1 MMALA
6 HQNEK
11 AKYMNRMKIILAVCA
26 IIAASAHAQGF
37 VNVNFESANNLTN
50 SGMSMP
56 VANALPGWTA
66 YNSINVL
73 VNITYLTNSAYVG
86 GTLELLGGS
95 AALSGNAF
103 SVYLGTQGAISQ
115 TATVPADAA
124 SLEFEATSPGTG
136 LSVTLGG
143 QDLHYSLLYEGTVY
157 GIYGVNIPA
166 GLDAQMETLTF
177 SMPSFG
183 STLLDDI
190 EFSSSGVPEPSTCA
204 LIGLG
209 ALLFAFRPHR
219 Q

>member
-1 MMALA
+1 MKRIVMM
-6 HQNEK
+6 QVV
-11 AKYMNRMKIILAVCA
+11 IA
-26 IIAASAHAQGF
+26 IFTISARAQGF
-37 VNVNFESANNLTN
+37 VNLNFESANNLTN

-56 VANALPGWTA
+56 VANALPGWIA
-66 YNSINVL
+66 YNGPVSPANALDTIR
-73 VNITYLTNSAYVG
+73 YLTNSANVG

-209 ALLFAFRPHR
+209 AVLFVVRRLR
-219 Q
+219 QQ